1 MSELRHLAETI
12 EKHFVTAPASSFLH
26 FVVVSDGLSGEQAAQ
41 VPQAGFN
48 SIWAIT
54 NHMAFWMDATRTA
67 FLGEDVDLATWDLAE
82 IGKGWPPIG
91 DSSTVAWLAARQR
104 AFDCCQALA
113 AVIPTLDIDTLH
125 LPQQRLYGGT
135 PHQAILSIY
144 GHNCYHTAE
153 ILTVRH
159 MLGLWVDHEWA

>member
-1 MSELRHLAETI
+1 
-12 EKHFVTAPASSFLH
+12 
-26 FVVVSDGLSGEQAAQ
+26 
-41 VPQAGFN
+41 
-48 SIWAIT
+48 
-54 NHMAFWMDATRTA
+54 
-67 FLGEDVDLATWDLAE
+67 
-82 IGKGWPPIG
+82 
-91 DSSTVAWLAARQR
+91 AWLAARQR

-113 AVIPTLDIDTLH
+113 AVIPTLDTDTLH